1 MHVGAK
7 MKDKFLTIRDINGQI
22 EVDTKIGD
30 YHEDSLFIVIDKV
43 EVANEIASR
52 IYDQVDK
59 DFDTE
64 DDCHI
69 LYEEIDDYII
79 NDAVNSIYWL
89 VEEKLQEMLK

>member
-1 MHVGAK
+1 MYVGDK
-7 MKDKFLTIRDINGQI
+7 MKDKLLTIRDINGQI

-30 YHEDSLFIVIDKV
+30 YHEDGLFIVIDKI

-52 IYDQVDK
+52 IFDQVDK

-64 DDCHI
+64 DDCHV
-69 LYEEIDDYII
+69 LYEEIDDYVV
-79 NDAVNSIYWL
+79 NDMVNSIYWL